1 MWQTVQNSFYL
12 NTLQKR
18 ASDKSNLSWCNQVIE
33 LIRND
38 IALSSHANNLSIND
52 IGCQYLQLYK
62 ALQDSSLPIEY
73 FGLDIDQDYKDIA
86 MNNFAELPSDS
97 YKILDISKTVPSPAT
112 YSVSSATIEHI
123 DHWTQ
128 ALSNIFASTIQTVFL
143 RLPLGEYTKRDE
155 YLKYGADQSY
165 PFWQFSFHEIMSVCF
180 SHGFK
185 LNSS

>member
-73 FGLDIDQDYKDIA
+73 FVKHHIPGSVPLPYTSFPGKLTEKDV
-86 MNNFAELPSDS
+86 DS
-97 YKILDISKTVPSPAT
+97 YLKKSLAHVPKLQQAVKSRKLNLKDVPLIIYCYKSTCDASHKLEKILR
-112 YSVSSATIEHI
+112 
-123 DHWTQ
+123 
-128 ALSNIFASTIQTVFL
+128 NM
-143 RLPLGEYTKRDE
+143 GYTNMKHYKGGVLD
-155 YLKYGADQSY
+155 Y
-165 PFWQFSFHEIMSVCF
+165 
-180 SHGFK
+180 FK
-185 LNSS
+185 K